1 MTHAA
6 LSARMDGL
14 RSSAIRDLLT
24 LTARPDV
31 ISLAGGLPDPDF
43 IPRERISKAAH
54 DALGDPSSVQY
65 GETSGLRRLREVIAE
80 RESSKIG
87 RTLDVSEVVI
97 THGSQQGLSLL
108 AQVLL
113 DAGDVVVVE
122 EPAYTG
128 ALQVFRTAQARLVP
142 VQLDEDGMDTDALE
156 TKLAAGLRPK
166 VVHTVSNFHNPRG
179 AVLSAQRRAHLAALA
194 DRYGFWVLED
204 DPYGELYF
212 GEKPPAP
219 LAALSDRV
227 IRLSSAS
234 KVLAPALRVGW
245 LHGDRKV
252 CEAVELIKQGADL
265 CGSSLTQQIAADLFS
280 DVEWFET
287 HLDKL
292 RGGLRRQSE
301 GVGHGRRDGIEW
313 ACTLFRGPRR
323 DVLLDGFRRR
333 RRHHRTPGCR
343 ARARRGICP
352 RFGLRGRSGPW
363 SKRSTVFRDVS
374 RSRAGRRRRQVPGQ
388 CHRRY
393 SLTLSI
399 VLRSRSISVPDG
411 GVVTVTWSATARSHP
426 VASRT

>member
-65 GETSGLRRLREVIAE
+65 GETSGLLRLREVIAE

-156 TKLAAGLRPK
+156 AKLDAGLRPK

-280 DVEWFET
+280 DVDWFET

-292 RGGLRRQSE
+292 RE
-301 GVGHGRRDGIEW
+301 GYGARAKALVTAAETELSG
-313 ACTLFRGPRR
+313 
-323 DVLLDGFRRR
+323 
-333 RRHHRTPGCR
+333 R
-343 ARARRGICP
+343 ARFSEVRGGMFCWMDFVDDVDTTELLGAALEHGVAFVP
-352 RFGLRGRSGPW
+352 GSAFAVEADLGRSARLCFATYPEVVLVDAVGRLRK
-363 SKRSTVFRDVS
+363 SVT
-374 RSRAGRRRRQVPGQ
+374 AG
-388 CHRRY
+388 
-393 SLTLSI
+393 
-399 VLRSRSISVPDG
+399 
-411 GVVTVTWSATARSHP
+411 TA
-426 VASRT
+426 